1 MAWTDEQQRAIFD
14 RGQNIIVSAGAG
26 SGKTAVLSERIL
38 EYCKNGGD
46 IRRILVL
53 TFTKAAAMEMKERI
67 RKKLIDNDLLV
78 QADYIDAAYI
88 TTFDSYSLSL
98 VKKYY
103 YKLDIAPDVSIMDT
117 LTASMKRSEIIDSL
131 FKEYYEANYEPFL
144 NFLRKYTTQDDTAF
158 KKMIK
163 AICDKLDL
171 LINIDDFIGNY
182 GTNYLNNAKINSI
195 VDDYVAYSRN
205 KVNSFINSVENLL
218 DIASTDSVSA
228 KLYDTILESLNNLKS
243 DDDYTALYN
252 AIRCF
257 KLGTVSSKADP
268 RVKEEKLLVAD
279 ELKELKEKVFDKYA
293 FTEDMRLELIAIKG
307 DILFLL
313 DTCREILDR
322 LFAYKK
328 SINLFSF
335 SDIARLAIKLVYEN
349 DDVMNELKDYY
360 NEILVDEY
368 QDTSDMQEVF
378 LSRIENNNRYM
389 VGDIKQSIYRFR
401 NANPYI
407 FKDKYDNY
415 SQNNGGEKIDLT
427 FNFRSRSEVLDNI
440 NLLFNKLMT
449 NSCGDANYKEDH
461 QMRYGQK
468 GYEGISQDIDFNLEV
483 LKYEVPDDYKF
494 SAEEREAFI
503 VGKKIKEI
511 LASKPKVLKGSS
523 FIDAQYSDFA
533 ILIDKAKSFVT
544 FKQIFEYLGIPLS
557 IEADLDLKDSIIPLL
572 FANILFLIDYT
583 KNKKYDKADDD
594 IEAKIEKKKYHHAKV
609 SLARSFLYEYSDNDI
624 YNMTINNQH
633 MPIDDDIYYLA
644 KLKNISYSTL
654 FYEICNRLNIY
665 DKLGLIGNVDN
676 SLIILDNIHNIMN
689 SFTKC
694 NMTISEAAKY
704 LADAFN
710 SDIKMPYTLIEGNK
724 DSVRIMTIHK
734 SKGLEFA
741 YCFFPLL
748 GSSFND
754 ADQKAETGLDSDYG
768 IYIPFS
774 EDGKSNTII
783 KPLVANKI
791 KLLDISERIRL
802 LYVALTRAREKMFL
816 ILEDKEYKNLNPKKF
831 KSFSQMLAYTDVFE
845 AYTKRIDLND
855 YDITFDYKKG
865 KISEVAIKGIDT
877 YSYNDIKRM
886 TPLHKSRIS
895 KDFKEIPD
903 KKTQRAMD
911 MGTLIHE
918 ALEVID
924 FNNPDYEGLPVEDYI
939 KDYVKGVLE
948 MPILANRAKAKIFH
962 EHEFYM
968 THEGEEYH
976 GIIDLFLEYDDH
988 IDIID
993 YKLSGTDSKEYI
1005 RQLEIYKMYVSSKS
1019 RKKIDC
1025 YLLSIMNREVVKLDI

>member
-1 MAWTDEQQRAIFD
+1 MAWTEEQQRAIFD

-46 IRRILVL
+46 IRKILVL

-67 RKKLIDNDLLV
+67 RKKLIDNDLLI

-103 YKLDIAPDVSIMDT
+103 YKLNIAPDVSIMDT
-117 LTASMKRSEIIDSL
+117 LTSSIKRSEIIDSL
-131 FKEYYEANYEPFL
+131 FKEYYEANYEPFFS
-144 NFLRKYTTQDDTAF
+144 FLKKYTTKDDNAF
-158 KKMIK
+158 KKMINT
-163 AICDKLDL
+163 ICDKLDL
-171 LINIDDFIGNY
+171 LINIDEFIKNY
-182 GTNYLNNAKINSI
+182 NAIYLSDSKINSI
-195 VDDYVAYSRN
+195 VDDYEKYSKD
-205 KVNSFINSVENLL
+205 KVDSFIESVEGLL
-218 DIASTDSVSA
+218 DIASTDPSST
-228 KLYDTILESLNNLKS
+228 KLYDTILESLNSLKEAS
-243 DDDYTALYN
+243 NYTELYGAVKAFN
-252 AIRCF
+252 
-257 KLGTVSSKADP
+257 LGTATAKVDS
-268 RVKEEKLLVAD
+268 RVKEEKKLVAA

-293 FTEDMRLELIAIKG
+293 FKEDMKEELVLTKD

-313 DTCREILDR
+313 ATCREVIDR
-322 LFAYKK
+322 LFSYKG

-335 SDIARLAIKLVYEN
+335 SDIARFAIKLVYEN
-349 DDVMNELKDYY
+349 DDVMNELKEYY

-407 FKDKYDNY
+407 FKNKYDNY

-427 FNFRSRSEVLDNI
+427 FNFRSRCEVLDNI

-449 NSCGDANYKEDH
+449 DSFGDANYKKEH

-468 GYEGISQDIDFNLEV
+468 GYLSINQDIDFNLEV
-483 LKYEVPDDYKF
+483 LKYEVPEGFKF
-494 SAEEREAFI
+494 SDEEREAFI
-503 VGKKIKEI
+503 IGKKIKEI
-511 LASKPKVLKGSS
+511 LASKPKVLKGSG
-523 FIDAQYSDFA
+523 FIDAKFSDFA

-572 FANILFLIDYT
+572 FANILVLIDGV
-583 KNKKYDKADDD
+583 KNKNYDK
-594 IEAKIEKKKYHHAKV
+594 KFLHAKV
-609 SLARSFLYEYSDNDI
+609 SLARSFIYEYSDNDI
-624 YNMTINNQH
+624 YNMIINYNH

-644 KLKNISYSTL
+644 KLKNISYSRL
-654 FYEICNRLNIY
+654 FYEICDRLNIY

-676 SLIILDNIHNIMN
+676 SLIILDNIHNIMK

-704 LADAFN
+704 LLDAFN

-748 GSSFND
+748 GSSFNE
-754 ADQKAETGLDSDYG
+754 ADQRANTGLDSDYG

-816 ILEDKEYKNLNPKKF
+816 ILEDKDYDNLNPKKF
-831 KSFSQMLAYTDVFE
+831 KSFSQMLAYADVFSP
-845 AYTKRIDLND
+845 YTKRIDLND

-865 KISEVAIKGIDT
+865 KISEVSIKGIDI
-877 YSYNDIKRM
+877 YSYNDIEPK

-895 KDFKEIPD
+895 KDFTEIPD
-903 KKTQRAMD
+903 KKTKKAME

-918 ALEVID
+918 ALEVVD
-924 FNNPDYEGLPVEDYI
+924 FINPDYDSLPVDSYI
-939 KDYVKGVLE
+939 KDCVRGVLE
-948 MPILANRAKAKIFH
+948 MPILANKANAKIYH
-962 EHEFYM
+962 EHEFFM
-968 THEGEEYH
+968 NLDGEAYH

-993 YKLSGTDSKEYI
+993 YKLSNTDSKEYI
-1005 RQLEIYKMYVSSKS
+1005 RQLEIYKMYVASKS
-1019 RKKIDC
+1019 KKPIDC
-1025 YLLSIMNREVVKLDI
+1025 YLLSIMNREVRKLDI